1 MTEITPWN
9 ILRHELIGMHVK
21 VAKARDPGI
30 RGRSGLI
37 IDETRNMLTLL
48 DRGRSFRVAKNLA
61 TFRFKLRDGT
71 IVDVDGARLV
81 ARPENRLKMR
91 VKRW

>member
-1 MTEITPWN
+1 LTEITAWN
-9 ILRHELIGMHVK
+9 ILRHELIGMPVK
-21 VAKARDPGI
+21 VTRARDPGI

-48 DRGRSFRVAKNLA
+48 HRGRRFRVAKSLA
-61 TFRFKLRDGT
+61 TFRFKLRNGT